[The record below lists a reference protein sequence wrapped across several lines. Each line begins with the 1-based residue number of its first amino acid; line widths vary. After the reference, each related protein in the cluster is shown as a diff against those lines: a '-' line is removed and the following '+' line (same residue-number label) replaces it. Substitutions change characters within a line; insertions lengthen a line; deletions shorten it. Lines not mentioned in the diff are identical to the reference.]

1 MFPCKFYKI
10 LQNSIFI
17 NTQGLS
23 QPHGT
28 RIKLH
33 HQLGINF
40 PSGKKY
46 FSKQFLSLFLVLKQ
60 NICSYLLG
68 FYVGFKGIF

>member
-33 HQLGINF
+33 HQLGTNSQVEKNIFLNSSF
-40 PSGKKY
+40 RY
-46 FSKQFLSLFLVLKQ
+46 F
-60 NICSYLLG
+60 
-68 FYVGFKGIF
+68 